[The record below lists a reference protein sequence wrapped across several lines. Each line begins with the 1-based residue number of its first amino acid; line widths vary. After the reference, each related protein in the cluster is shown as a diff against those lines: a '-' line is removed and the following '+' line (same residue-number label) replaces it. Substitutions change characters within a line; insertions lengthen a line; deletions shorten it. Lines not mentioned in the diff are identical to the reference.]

1 MKIENRTRNRLS
13 FTNKNGD
20 FCYINIGEVAEVE
33 ENIAEILLT
42 FDGVREFVA
51 PVDVKKLEEEN
62 AKLKAQLGIKET
74 KTKAKTTKKKGTK
87 AK

>member
-1 MKIENRTRNRLS
+1 MKIENRSKNRLS
-13 FTNKNGD
+13 YKTDKHYFIG
-20 FCYINIGEVAEVE
+20 IGEIAEVE
-33 ENIAEILLT
+33 DNIAELLLKI
-42 FDGVREFVA
+42 DGVREYIE

-62 AKLKAQLGIKET
+62 AKLKAQLSKEEQ